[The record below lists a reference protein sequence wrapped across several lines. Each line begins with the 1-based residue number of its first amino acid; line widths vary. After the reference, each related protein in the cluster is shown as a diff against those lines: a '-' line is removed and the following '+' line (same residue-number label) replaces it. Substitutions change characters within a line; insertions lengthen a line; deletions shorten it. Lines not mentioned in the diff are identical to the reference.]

1 MAGSGGAWR
10 SRMEPR
16 PHTEASLAVEKMLR
30 MRLEVDA
37 TWRPH
42 ISHGELSREEQEA
55 LPKWVFAFP
64 WER

>member
-16 PHTEASLAVEKMLR
+16 PHTEASLAVESILR
-30 MRLEVDA
+30 MRMEVDA

-42 ISHGELSREEQEA
+42 ISHGELSREQQEV
-55 LPKWVFAFP
+55 LPNRVFASL
-64 WER
+64 WRR